1 VGGPEDTR
9 SNAGQERAIRTL
21 SEISHLPPH
30 IQEADMK
37 KAVIAGAIMIILT
50 TVGFSANADDKWKR
64 ALAEELLEQTNVKE
78 NTQASFDLIK
88 QMVTKQLRAVKPP
101 QGQTAAPKE
110 LADQLNKILDVVAEE
125 FSWESMRED
134 YINLYAGLFTE
145 EELKDLIAFYRSP
158 AGRAFV
164 KKQPELMKR
173 TLEMTQ
179 RKVADILPRIAKM
192 GPSAAEKSVPAT
204 PGKRFL
210 KADFR

>member
-1 VGGPEDTR
+1 
-9 SNAGQERAIRTL
+9 
-21 SEISHLPPH
+21 
-30 IQEADMK
+30 MK
-37 KAVIAGAIMIILT
+37 KAVISGAIVMIL
-50 TVGFSANADDKWKR
+50 VAVAFSARSEDKDKWKR
-64 ALAEELLEQTNVKE
+64 ALAEELLEQTNAKE
-78 NTQASFDLIK
+78 ATQTSFDLIK
-88 QMVTKQLRAVKPP
+88 QMVTSQLRAVKPP
-101 QGQTAAPKE
+101 EGRAEATKE

-125 FSWESMRED
+125 FSWENMRED

-158 AGRAFV
+158 VGREFV

-173 TLEMTQ
+173 TLEITQ
-179 RKVADILPRIAKM
+179 RKVADIIPRIAKM